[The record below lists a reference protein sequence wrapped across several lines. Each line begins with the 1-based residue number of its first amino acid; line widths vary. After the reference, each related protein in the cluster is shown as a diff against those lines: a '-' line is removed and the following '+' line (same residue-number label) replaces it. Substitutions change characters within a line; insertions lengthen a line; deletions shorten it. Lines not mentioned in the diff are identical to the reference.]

1 MSLVKTRPLENTVQW
16 LKDNCVICVIYCL
29 LSLTVVTV
37 GFGRNATQVNESD
50 TTFMMC
56 VVKDRATTRPLQLQ
70 IQDQPNTALRSIGI
84 FSLIPIL
91 SPIPILSIS
100 VETWGLEGLSL
111 IPRPHGYEAKRGY
124 TPSILVVEGLHPPS
138 KYFHLLSSDII
149 QICNY
154 SI

>member
-29 LSLTVVTV
+29 LSSPVVTV

-56 VVKDRATTRPLQLQ
+56 VVKDRVTTIPLQIQ

-84 FSLIPIL
+84 LSL
-91 SPIPILSIS
+91 IPILSIS

-111 IPRPHGYEAKRGY
+111 VPRLHGYEAKRGY
-124 TPSILVVEGLHPPS
+124 TPLPLPQS
-138 KYFHLLSSDII
+138 
-149 QICNY
+149 
-154 SI
+154 